1 VRRPELCLAA
11 VPEPTIAIRAGRLVD
26 VSAAE
31 VLEDRQLLIEGE
43 RIASVSPWSGSAPG
57 GADLIDLSEFT
68 VSPGLFDC
76 HTHVADNVQASSY
89 VETLTRSG
97 AQQAFVGVENARA
110 TLEAGFTSCRDVGT
124 FRAFVDVALRDA
136 IDRGV
141 VPGPRMAVAGAY
153 VTVATGG
160 GEITGLAPD
169 VEIPREFRFGVV
181 GSIPEIRARVREILN
196 RGADHIKVIATG
208 AVLAPGTKPGVPE
221 FTEEELRA
229 IVEEASGYGAFVAAH
244 AHGAEG
250 IKRAVRAGV
259 RSVEHGSLIDDEGI
273 ALMAE
278 RGTYLVADIYNG
290 DFIAE
295 EGSREGW
302 PEETLRKNAETTQA
316 QRDGFR
322 KAVEAGVK
330 IAFGTDSGVYPHG
343 WNARQLPYMVRHGMT
358 PMQAIRSATLTAAEL
373 MGWEERLGSL
383 DAGKLADVIAVHG
396 DATSDVGRFQ
406 DVAFVMKGGA
416 VAKRP

>member
-1 VRRPELCLAA
+1 LAA
-11 VPEPTIAIRAGRLVD
+11 VAEPIIAIRAGRLVD
-26 VSAAE
+26 VHAGA
-31 VLEDRQLLIEGE
+31 VLEDRRLLIEGG
-43 RIASVSPWSGSAPG
+43 RVVSLAPWSGDAPD
-57 GADLIDLSEFT
+57 GAEMVDLSGFT
-68 VSPGLFDC
+68 VTPGLFDC

-97 AQQAFVGVENARA
+97 AEQAFIGVENARA

-136 IDRGV
+136 IDRGS

-153 VTVATGG
+153 ITVATGG

-181 GSIPEIRARVREILN
+181 ASIPEMRARVREILN

-229 IVEEASGYGAFVAAH
+229 IVEEAENYGAFVVAH

-259 RSVEHGSLIDDEGI
+259 RSIDHGSLIDDEGI

-295 EGSREGW
+295 EGRREGW
-302 PEETLRKNAETTQA
+302 PQETLRKNEETTLA

-322 KAVEAGVK
+322 RAVEAGVE

-373 MGWEERLGSL
+373 MGWDEHLGSL
-383 DAGKLADVIAVHG
+383 DPGKLADVIAVRG
-396 DATSDVGRFQ
+396 DATSDVGLFE
-406 DVAFVMKGGA
+406 DVAFVMKGGT
-416 VAKRP
+416 VVKRP

>member
-1 VRRPELCLAA
+1 
-11 VPEPTIAIRAGRLVD
+11 VPEATIAIRAGRLVD
-26 VSAAE
+26 VSAGE
-31 VLEDRQLLIEGE
+31 VLEDRRLLIEGE
-43 RIASVSPWSGSAPG
+43 RIVSVAPWAGSPPQSAE
-57 GADLIDLSEFT
+57 LIDLSDYT
-68 VSPGLFDC
+68 VTPGLFDC
-76 HTHVADNVQASSY
+76 HTHIADNVQASSY

-97 AQQAFVGVENARA
+97 AEQAFIGVENARA

-141 VPGPRMAVAGAY
+141 VPGPRMAVAGCY
-153 VTVATGG
+153 ITVATGG

-169 VEIPREFRFGVV
+169 VDVPREFRFGVV
-181 GSIPEIRARVREILN
+181 ASIPEIRSRVREILN

-221 FTEEELRA
+221 FTEEELRV
-229 IVEEASGYGAFVAAH
+229 IVEEAGNYGAFVAAH
-244 AHGAEG
+244 AHGSEG

-259 RSVEHGSLIDDEGI
+259 RSIEHGSLIDDEGI

-278 RGTYLVADIYNG
+278 RGTYLVADVYNG

-295 EGSREGW
+295 VGGREGW
-302 PEETLRKNAETTQA
+302 PEETLRKNEETTQA
-316 QRDGFR
+316 QREGFR
-322 KAVEAGVK
+322 KALEAGVR

-358 PMQAIRSATLTAAEL
+358 PLQALRSATLTSAEL
-373 MGWEERLGSL
+373 MGWEERVGSL
-383 DAGKLADVIAVHG
+383 DAGKLADVIAVRG
-396 DATSDVGRFQ
+396 DAMEDVGRFR
-406 DVAFVMKGGA
+406 DVAFVMKGGT
-416 VAKRP
+416 VLKRP

>member
-1 VRRPELCLAA
+1 MA
-11 VPEPTIAIRAGRLVD
+11 EPIIAIRAGRLVD
-26 VSAAE
+26 VAAGAL
-31 VLEDRQLLIEGE
+31 LEDRRLLIEGE
-43 RIASVSPWSGSAPG
+43 RVVSVAPWSGDAPDG
-57 GADLIDLSEFT
+57 SEVIDLSDFT
-68 VSPGLFDC
+68 VTPGLFDC

-89 VETLTRSG
+89 VDTLTRSG
-97 AQQAFVGVENARA
+97 AEQAFVGVENARA

-124 FRAFVDVALRDA
+124 FRAFVDVALRNA

-141 VPGPRMAVAGAY
+141 VPGPRIAVAGAY
-153 VTVATGG
+153 ITVATGG

-181 GSIPEIRARVREILN
+181 SSIPEARARVREILN

-221 FTEEELRA
+221 FTEDELRA
-229 IVEEASGYGAFVAAH
+229 IVEEAANYGAFVVAH

-259 RSVEHGSLIDDEGI
+259 RSIDHGSLIDDEGI

-295 EGSREGW
+295 EGAREGW
-302 PEETLRKNAETTQA
+302 PQETLRKNEETTQA

-322 KAVEAGVK
+322 RAVEAGVK

-373 MGWEERLGSL
+373 MGWQDRLGSL
-383 DAGKLADVIAVHG
+383 DPGKLADAIAVRG
-396 DATSDVGRFQ
+396 DATSDVGAFEN
-406 DVAFVMKGGA
+406 VAFVMRGG
-416 VAKRP
+416 VVVKRP

>member
-1 VRRPELCLAA
+1 M
-11 VPEPTIAIRAGRLVD
+11 PEPIIAIRAGRLVD
-26 VSAAE
+26 VAAGA
-31 VLEDRQLLIEGE
+31 VLEDRRLLIQGE
-43 RIASVSPWSGSAPG
+43 RVVSVAPWNGDAPD
-57 GADLIDLSEFT
+57 GAEVIDLSDFT
-68 VSPGLFDC
+68 VTPGLFDC

-97 AQQAFVGVENARA
+97 AEQAFIGVENARA

-153 VTVATGG
+153 ITVATGG

-181 GSIPEIRARVREILN
+181 SSIPEMRARVREILN

-221 FTEEELRA
+221 FTEDELRA
-229 IVEEASGYGAFVAAH
+229 IVEEAANYGAFVVAH

-259 RSVEHGSLIDDEGI
+259 RSIDHGSLIDDEGI

-290 DFIAE
+290 DYIAE
-295 EGSREGW
+295 EGAREGW
-302 PEETLRKNAETTQA
+302 PQQTLRKNEETTQA

-322 KAVEAGVK
+322 RAVDAGLK

-373 MGWEERLGSL
+373 MGWEDRLGSI
-383 DAGKLADVIAVHG
+383 DPGKLADVIAVRG
-396 DATSDVGRFQ
+396 DATSDVGAFE
-406 DVAFVMKGGA
+406 DVAFVMKGGV

>member
-1 VRRPELCLAA
+1 VIDTERGESVGERA
-11 VPEPTIAIRAGRLVD
+11 VVVT
-26 VSAAE
+26 
-31 VLEDRQLLIEGE
+31 GE
-43 RIASVSPWSGSAPG
+43 RIEELIPATDIPEGPRVIRLVGSTLLPG
-57 GADLIDLSEFT
+57 LIDAHSHLI
-68 VSPGLFDC
+68 GLQD
-76 HTHVADNVQASSY
+76 DGQGYAS
-89 VETLTRSG
+89 LITRTG
-97 AQQAFVGVENARA
+97 AQEALTGVKNARD
-110 TLEAGFTSCRDVGT
+110 TLLAGFTTVRDVGT
-124 FRAFVDVALRDA
+124 FRAFVDVAVRDA
-136 IDRGV
+136 VDRGV

-153 VTVATGG
+153 ITVATGG

-181 GSIPEIRARVREILN
+181 ASIPEMRARVREILN

-221 FTEEELRA
+221 FTEKELRA
-229 IVEEASGYGAFVAAH
+229 IVEEATNYGAFVVAH

-259 RSVEHGSLIDDEGI
+259 RSVDHGSLIDDEGI

-278 RGTYLVADIYNG
+278 RGTFLVADIYNG

-295 EGSREGW
+295 EGAREGW
-302 PEETLRKNAETTQA
+302 PQETLRKNEETTQA

-322 KAVEAGVK
+322 RAVEAGVK

-373 MGWEERLGSL
+373 MGWQDRLGSL
-383 DAGKLADVIAVHG
+383 DPGKLADVIAVRG
-396 DATSDVGRFQ
+396 DATSDVGAFG
-406 DVAFVMKGGA
+406 DVAFVMKGGE
-416 VAKRP
+416 VVKRP

>member
-1 VRRPELCLAA
+1 LAA
-11 VPEPTIAIRAGRLVD
+11 VAEPVIAIHAGRLID
-26 VSAAE
+26 VAAGV
-31 VLEDRQLLIEGE
+31 VLEDRRLLVEGE
-43 RIASVSPWSGSAPG
+43 RVVSVAPWSGDAPD
-57 GADLIDLSEFT
+57 GAEVIDLSDFT
-68 VSPGLFDC
+68 VAPGLFDC

-89 VETLTRSG
+89 AETLTRSG
-97 AQQAFVGVENARA
+97 AEQAFVGVENARA

-124 FRAFVDVALRDA
+124 FRAFVDVALREA
-136 IDRGV
+136 IGRGV

-153 VTVATGG
+153 ITVATGG

-181 GSIPEIRARVREILN
+181 SSIPEMRARVREILN

-221 FTEEELRA
+221 FTENELRA
-229 IVEEASGYGAFVAAH
+229 IVEEAANYGAFVVAH

-259 RSVEHGSLIDDEGI
+259 RSIDHGSLIDDEGI

-295 EGSREGW
+295 EGAREGW
-302 PEETLRKNAETTQA
+302 PQETLRKNQETTQA

-322 KAVEAGVK
+322 RAVEAGVK

-343 WNARQLPYMVRHGMT
+343 WNARQLPYMVRHGMS

-373 MGWEERLGSL
+373 MGWEDRLGSL
-383 DAGKLADVIAVHG
+383 DAGKIADVIAVGG
-396 DATSDVGRFQ
+396 DATSDVGAFE
-406 DVAFVMKGGA
+406 DVAFVMKGGE
-416 VAKRP
+416 VVKGP

>member
-1 VRRPELCLAA
+1 VA
-11 VPEPTIAIRAGRLVD
+11 EPIIAIRAGRLVD
-26 VSAAE
+26 VAAGAL
-31 VLEDRQLLIEGE
+31 LEDRRLLIEGE
-43 RIASVSPWSGSAPG
+43 RVVSVAPWSGDAPDG
-57 GADLIDLSEFT
+57 SEVIDLSDFT
-68 VSPGLFDC
+68 VTPGLFDC

-89 VETLTRSG
+89 VDTLTRSG
-97 AQQAFVGVENARA
+97 AEQAFVGVENARA

-124 FRAFVDVALRDA
+124 FRAFVDVALRNA

-141 VPGPRMAVAGAY
+141 VPGPRIAVAGAY
-153 VTVATGG
+153 ITVATGG

-181 GSIPEIRARVREILN
+181 SSIPEARARVREILN

-221 FTEEELRA
+221 FTEDELRA
-229 IVEEASGYGAFVAAH
+229 IVEEAANYGAFVVAH

-259 RSVEHGSLIDDEGI
+259 RSIDHGSLIDDEGI

-295 EGSREGW
+295 EGAREGW
-302 PEETLRKNAETTQA
+302 PQETLRKNEETTQA

-322 KAVEAGVK
+322 RAVEAGVK

-373 MGWEERLGSL
+373 MGWQDRLGSL
-383 DAGKLADVIAVHG
+383 DPGKLADAIAVRG
-396 DATSDVGRFQ
+396 DATSDVGAFEN
-406 DVAFVMKGGA
+406 VAFVMRGG
-416 VAKRP
+416 VVVKRP

>member
-1 VRRPELCLAA
+1 MA
-11 VPEPTIAIRAGRLVD
+11 EPIIAIRAGRLVD
-26 VSAAE
+26 VAAGAL
-31 VLEDRQLLIEGE
+31 LEDRRLLIEGE
-43 RIASVSPWSGSAPG
+43 RVVSVAPWSGDAPDG
-57 GADLIDLSEFT
+57 SEVIDLSDFT
-68 VSPGLFDC
+68 VTPGLFDC

-89 VETLTRSG
+89 VDTLTRSG
-97 AQQAFVGVENARA
+97 AEQAFVGVENARA

-124 FRAFVDVALRDA
+124 FRAFVDVALRNA

-153 VTVATGG
+153 ITVATGG

-181 GSIPEIRARVREILN
+181 SSIPEARARVREILN

-221 FTEEELRA
+221 FTEDELRA
-229 IVEEASGYGAFVAAH
+229 IVEEAANYGAFVVAH

-259 RSVEHGSLIDDEGI
+259 RSIDHGSLIDDEGI

-295 EGSREGW
+295 EGAREGW
-302 PEETLRKNAETTQA
+302 PQETLRKNEETTQA

-322 KAVEAGVK
+322 RAVEAGVK

-373 MGWEERLGSL
+373 MGWQDRLGSL
-383 DAGKLADVIAVHG
+383 DPGKLADAIAVRG
-396 DATSDVGRFQ
+396 DATSDVGAFEN
-406 DVAFVMKGGA
+406 VAFVMRGG
-416 VAKRP
+416 VVVKRP

>member
-1 VRRPELCLAA
+1 LAA
-11 VPEPTIAIRAGRLVD
+11 VAEPIIAIRAGRLVD
-26 VSAAE
+26 VAAGAL
-31 VLEDRQLLIEGE
+31 LEDRRLLIEGE
-43 RIASVSPWSGSAPG
+43 RVVSVAPWSGDAPDG
-57 GADLIDLSEFT
+57 SEVIDLSDFT
-68 VSPGLFDC
+68 VTPGLFDC

-97 AQQAFVGVENARA
+97 AEQAFVGVENARA

-124 FRAFVDVALRDA
+124 FRAFVDVALRNA

-153 VTVATGG
+153 ITVATGG

-169 VEIPREFRFGVV
+169 VEIPREFRFGVIS
-181 GSIPEIRARVREILN
+181 SIPEARARVREILN

-221 FTEEELRA
+221 FTEDELRA
-229 IVEEASGYGAFVAAH
+229 IVEEAANYGAFVVAH

-259 RSVEHGSLIDDEGI
+259 RSIDHGSLIDDEGI

-295 EGSREGW
+295 EGAREGW
-302 PEETLRKNAETTQA
+302 PQETLRKNEETTQA

-322 KAVEAGVK
+322 RAVEAGVK

-373 MGWEERLGSL
+373 MGWQDRLGSL
-383 DAGKLADVIAVHG
+383 DPGKLADAIAVRG
-396 DATSDVGRFQ
+396 DATSDVGAFEN
-406 DVAFVMKGGA
+406 VAFVMRGG
-416 VAKRP
+416 VVVKRP

>member
-1 VRRPELCLAA
+1 M
-11 VPEPTIAIRAGRLVD
+11 PEPNIAIRAGRLVD
-26 VSAAE
+26 VAAGE
-31 VLEDRQLLIEGE
+31 VLEDRRLLIEGE
-43 RIASVSPWSGSAPG
+43 RVVSVAPWSGNTPDGAPK
-57 GADLIDLSEFT
+57 ADEVIDLSEFT
-68 VSPGLFDC
+68 VTPGLFDC

-97 AQQAFVGVENARA
+97 AEQAFIGVENARA

-136 IDRGV
+136 IDGGV

-153 VTVATGG
+153 ITVSTGG

-181 GSIPEIRARVREILN
+181 ESIPEMRTRVREILN
-196 RGADHIKVIATG
+196 RGADQIKVIATG

-229 IVEEASGYGAFVAAH
+229 IVDEATNYGAFVVAH

-259 RSVEHGSLIDDEGI
+259 RSIDHGSLIDDEGI
-273 ALMAE
+273 ALMVE

-295 EGSREGW
+295 EGAREGW
-302 PEETLRKNAETTQA
+302 PEETLRKNEETTQA

-322 KAVEAGVK
+322 KAVDAGVK

-358 PMQAIRSATLTAAEL
+358 PMQAIRSATLRAAEL
-373 MGWEERLGSL
+373 MGWQDRLGSL
-383 DAGKLADVIAVHG
+383 DPGKLADVIAVRG
-396 DATSDVGRFQ
+396 DAMTDLGRFG
-406 DVAFVMKGGA
+406 DVAFVMKGG
-416 VAKRP
+416 VVVKRP

>member
-1 VRRPELCLAA
+1 MPSAELCLAA
-11 VPEPTIAIRAGRLVD
+11 VSEPTVAIRAGRLVD
-26 VSAAE
+26 VAE
-31 VLEDRQLLIEGE
+31 GMVLQDRQLLIEGE
-43 RIASVSPWSGSAPG
+43 RVVSVAPWSGDAPD
-57 GADLIDLSEFT
+57 GAEVIDLSGFT
-68 VSPGLFDC
+68 VTPGLFDC

-97 AQQAFVGVENARA
+97 AEQAFIGVENARA

-153 VTVATGG
+153 ITVATGG

-181 GSIPEIRARVREILN
+181 SSIPEMRARVREILN

-221 FTEEELRA
+221 FTEKELRA
-229 IVEEASGYGAFVAAH
+229 IVEEASNYGAFVVAH

-259 RSVEHGSLIDDEGI
+259 RSIDHGSLIDDEGI
-273 ALMAE
+273 ALMGE

-290 DFIAE
+290 DYIAE
-295 EGSREGW
+295 EGAREGW
-302 PEETLRKNAETTQA
+302 PQQTLRKNEETTQA

-322 KAVEAGVK
+322 RAVESGVK

-343 WNARQLPYMVRHGMT
+343 WNARQLPYMVQHGMT

-373 MGWEERLGSL
+373 MGWEDRLGSI
-383 DAGKLADVIAVHG
+383 DPGKLADVIAVRG
-396 DATSDVGRFQ
+396 DATSDVGAFE
-406 DVAFVMKGGA
+406 DVAFVMKGGV

>member
-1 VRRPELCLAA
+1 LAA

-26 VSAAE
+26 VAAGA
-31 VLEDRQLLIEGE
+31 VLEDRRLLIEGE
-43 RIASVSPWSGSAPG
+43 RVLSVAPWSGDAPD
-57 GADLIDLSEFT
+57 GAEVIDLSDFT
-68 VSPGLFDC
+68 VTPGLFDC

-97 AQQAFVGVENARA
+97 AEQAFIGVENARA

-153 VTVATGG
+153 ITVASGG
-160 GEITGLAPD
+160 GEITGIAPD

-181 GSIPEIRARVREILN
+181 SSIPEMRARVREILN
-196 RGADHIKVIATG
+196 RGADHIKVIGTG

-221 FTEEELRA
+221 FTEDELRA
-229 IVEEASGYGAFVAAH
+229 IVEEAANYDAFVVAH

-259 RSVEHGSLIDDEGI
+259 RSIDHGSLIDDEGI
-273 ALMAE
+273 ALMVE

-290 DFIAE
+290 DYIAE
-295 EGSREGW
+295 EGAREGW
-302 PEETLRKNAETTQA
+302 PQETLRKNEETTQA

-322 KAVEAGVK
+322 KAVDAGVK

-358 PMQAIRSATLTAAEL
+358 PMQAIRSATLSAAEL
-373 MGWEERLGSL
+373 IGWQDRLGSL
-383 DAGKLADVIAVHG
+383 DPGKLADVIAVRG
-396 DATSDVGRFQ
+396 DATSDVGAFE
-406 DVAFVMKGGA
+406 DVPFVMKGGT
-416 VAKRP
+416 VEKRP

>member
-1 VRRPELCLAA
+1 MA
-11 VPEPTIAIRAGRLVD
+11 EPIIAIRAGRLVD
-26 VSAAE
+26 VPAGV
-31 VLEDRQLLIEGE
+31 VLEDRRLLIDGE
-43 RIASVSPWSGSAPG
+43 RVVSLAPWSGDAPD
-57 GADLIDLSEFT
+57 GAEVVDLSDFT
-68 VSPGLFDC
+68 VTPGLFDC

-97 AQQAFVGVENARA
+97 AEQAFIGVENARA

-136 IDRGV
+136 IDRGS

-153 VTVATGG
+153 ITVATGG

-181 GSIPEIRARVREILN
+181 ASIPEMRARVREILN
-196 RGADHIKVIATG
+196 RGADHIKVISTG

-229 IVEEASGYGAFVAAH
+229 IVEEAENYGAFVVAH

-259 RSVEHGSLIDDEGI
+259 RSIDHGSLIDDEGI

-295 EGSREGW
+295 EGRREGW
-302 PEETLRKNAETTQA
+302 PQETLRKNEETTLA

-322 KAVEAGVK
+322 RAVEAGVE

-373 MGWEERLGSL
+373 MGWDEHLGSL
-383 DAGKLADVIAVHG
+383 DPSKLADVIAVRG
-396 DATSDVGRFQ
+396 DATSDVGLFE
-406 DVAFVMKGGA
+406 DVAFVMKGGT
-416 VAKRP
+416 VVKRP

>member
-1 VRRPELCLAA
+1 MAGPI
-11 VPEPTIAIRAGRLVD
+11 IAIRAGRLVD
-26 VSAAE
+26 VAAGE
-31 VLEDRQLLIEGE
+31 VLEDRRLLIEGE
-43 RIASVSPWSGSAPG
+43 LVVSVTPWSDDAPD
-57 GADLIDLSEFT
+57 GAEVIDLSDFT
-68 VSPGLFDC
+68 VAPGLFDC
-76 HTHVADNVQASSY
+76 HTHLADNVQASSY

-153 VTVATGG
+153 ITVATGG

-169 VEIPREFRFGVV
+169 VVIPREFRFGVV
-181 GSIPEIRARVREILN
+181 SSIPEMRARVREILN

-221 FTEEELRA
+221 FTEKELRA
-229 IVEEASGYGAFVAAH
+229 IVEEAANDGAFVVAH

-259 RSVEHGSLIDDEGI
+259 RSIDHGSLIDDEGI

-295 EGSREGW
+295 EGAREGW
-302 PEETLRKNAETTQA
+302 PQETLRKNEETTQA

-322 KAVEAGVK
+322 RAVEAGVK

-358 PMQAIRSATLTAAEL
+358 PLQAIRSATLTAAEL
-373 MGWEERLGSL
+373 MGWQDRLGSL
-383 DAGKLADVIAVHG
+383 DPGKLADAIAVRG
-396 DATSDVGRFQ
+396 DATSDVGAFE
-406 DVAFVMKGGA
+406 DVAFVMKGG
-416 VAKRP
+416 VVVKRP

>member
-1 VRRPELCLAA
+1 MS
-11 VPEPTIAIRAGRLVD
+11 EPRIAIRAGRLVD
-26 VSAAE
+26 VAAGR
-31 VLEDRQLLIEGE
+31 VLEDRRVLIERE
-43 RIASVSPWSGSAPG
+43 RILSVEPWSDPAPG
-57 GADLIDLSEFT
+57 DAEVVDLSDFT
-68 VSPGLFDC
+68 VTPGLFDC
-76 HTHVADNVQASSY
+76 HTHIADNVQASSY

-97 AQQAFVGVENARA
+97 AEQAFVGVENACA

-153 VTVATGG
+153 ITVSTGG

-181 GSIPEIRARVREILN
+181 GSIPEMRTRVREILN
-196 RGADHIKVIATG
+196 RGCDHIKVIATG

-221 FTEEELRA
+221 FTEDELRA
-229 IVEEASGYGAFVAAH
+229 IVEEAANYGAPVVAH

-250 IKRAVRAGV
+250 IKRAIRAGV
-259 RSVEHGSLIDDEGI
+259 RSIDHGSLIDDEGI
-273 ALMAE
+273 ELLVD

-290 DFIAE
+290 DFIAD

-302 PEETLRKNAETTQA
+302 PEEILRKNEETTQA

-343 WNARQLPYMVRHGMT
+343 KNARQLPYMVRHGLS
-358 PMQAIRSATLTAAEL
+358 PLQAIRSATLTAAEL
-373 MGWEERLGSL
+373 MRWEDRLGSL
-383 DAGKLADVIAVHG
+383 EPGKLADVIAVRG
-396 DATSDVGRFQ
+396 DATSDVARFE

-416 VAKRP
+416 VVKRP

>member
-1 VRRPELCLAA
+1 LAA
-11 VPEPTIAIRAGRLVD
+11 VAEPIIAIRAGRLVD
-26 VSAAE
+26 VAAGAL
-31 VLEDRQLLIEGE
+31 LEDRRLLIEGE
-43 RIASVSPWSGSAPG
+43 RVVSVAPWSGDAPDG
-57 GADLIDLSEFT
+57 SEVIDLSDFT
-68 VSPGLFDC
+68 VTPGLFDC

-89 VETLTRSG
+89 VDTLTRSG
-97 AQQAFVGVENARA
+97 AEQAFVGVENARA

-124 FRAFVDVALRDA
+124 FRAFVDVALRNA

-141 VPGPRMAVAGAY
+141 VPGPRIAVAGAY
-153 VTVATGG
+153 ITVATGG

-169 VEIPREFRFGVV
+169 VEIPREFRFGVIS
-181 GSIPEIRARVREILN
+181 SIPEARARVREILN

-221 FTEEELRA
+221 FTEDELRA
-229 IVEEASGYGAFVAAH
+229 IVEEAANYGAFVVAH

-259 RSVEHGSLIDDEGI
+259 RSIDHGSLIDDEGI

-295 EGSREGW
+295 EGAREGW
-302 PEETLRKNAETTQA
+302 PQETLRKNEETTQA

-322 KAVEAGVK
+322 RAVEAGVK

-373 MGWEERLGSL
+373 MGWQDRLGSL
-383 DAGKLADVIAVHG
+383 DPGKLADAIAVRG
-396 DATSDVGRFQ
+396 DATSDVGAFEN
-406 DVAFVMKGGA
+406 VAFVMRGG
-416 VAKRP
+416 VVVKRP

>member
-1 VRRPELCLAA
+1 
-11 VPEPTIAIRAGRLVD
+11 
-26 VSAAE
+26 
-31 VLEDRQLLIEGE
+31 
-43 RIASVSPWSGSAPG
+43 
-57 GADLIDLSEFT
+57 
-68 VSPGLFDC
+68 
-76 HTHVADNVQASSY
+76 
-89 VETLTRSG
+89 
-97 AQQAFVGVENARA
+97 
-110 TLEAGFTSCRDVGT
+110 
-124 FRAFVDVALRDA
+124 
-136 IDRGV
+136 
-141 VPGPRMAVAGAY
+141 MAVAGAY
-153 VTVATGG
+153 ITVATGG

-181 GSIPEIRARVREILN
+181 SSIPEMRARVREIIN

-221 FTEEELRA
+221 FTEDELRA
-229 IVEEASGYGAFVAAH
+229 IVEEAANYGAFVVAH

-259 RSVEHGSLIDDEGI
+259 RSIDHGSLIDDEGI

-295 EGSREGW
+295 EGAREGW
-302 PEETLRKNAETTQA
+302 PQETLRKNEETTQA

-322 KAVEAGVK
+322 RAVEAGVK

-373 MGWEERLGSL
+373 MGWQDRLGSL
-383 DAGKLADVIAVHG
+383 DPGKLADAIAVRG
-396 DATSDVGRFQ
+396 DATSDVGAFEN
-406 DVAFVMKGGA
+406 VAFVMRGG
-416 VAKRP
+416 VVVKRP